1 MTSFVV
7 RPALEQYVVSDCR
20 IPDSVNYQN
29 TYDRPIT
36 TAAVTDQRPTR
47 RTLLRASGIAAV
59 TGLAGCTDRIVGG
72 GEPSIQDSD
81 GDGVIDS
88 EDYAPRDP
96 SVQWAEQVRE
106 KGATTR
112 SDQDSPTGTE
122 PPQDTPPGTPAD
134 GPVAEPDL
142 VSRWTFRS
150 GFEDE
155 VGGHDGAVVNG
166 APTVGTFGGR
176 PAVAFEES
184 DAVRISRGGHGELSR
199 LCSDCGPSSFSMWVY
214 FDAQA
219 GDGGTWDGRDRPTHT
234 LLKND
239 TGYRFV
245 GRPADGSGVE
255 LRFSISDFGDSA
267 ASGYGL
273 PDGTSITVP
282 TGEWHHFGATVEPGS
297 SVTLYVDGE
306 ERFSDGSMDG
316 YSDPNRDF
324 WSDVTVGSAY
334 GSNPERWVN
343 TLHGKLSDVR
353 IYATGLSDDEMG
365 RIYANTR

>member
-1 MTSFVV
+1 M
-7 RPALEQYVVSDCR
+7 
-20 IPDSVNYQN
+20 NYHN
-29 TYDRPIT
+29 EYNNPIT
-36 TAAVTDQRPTR
+36 SAAVTDQRPTR
-47 RTLLRASGIAAV
+47 RDLLRASGIAAV
-59 TGLAGCTDRIVGG
+59 LGVAGCTDRVTGG
-72 GEPSIQDSD
+72 GAPSIQDSD

-96 SVQWAEQVRE
+96 SVQRAEQVRE
-106 KGATTR
+106 KDATTQG
-112 SDQDSPTGTE
+112 DDPTETE
-122 PPQDTPPGTPAD
+122 PPQDTPSGA
-134 GPVAEPDL
+134 PVAESEL
-142 VSRWTFRS
+142 LSRWTFRS

-155 VGGHDGAVVNG
+155 VGGHDGEVVKG
-166 APTVGTFGGR
+166 APTVGTFDGR
-176 PAVAFEES
+176 SGVAFEES
-184 DAVRISRGGHGELSR
+184 DAVRLSRGGHGELSR
-199 LCSDCGPSSFSMWVY
+199 LCSDCGPSSFSMWVH

-273 PDGTSITVP
+273 PDETSITVP
-282 TGEWHHFGATVEPGS
+282 TGEWHHFAATVDPRS

-306 ERFSDGSMDG
+306 ERFFDGSMDG

-324 WSDVTVGSAY
+324 WSDVTVGRAY
-334 GSNPERWVN
+334 GGNPERWVN
-343 TLHGKLSDVR
+343 TLNGKLSDVR
-353 IYATGLSDDEMG
+353 IYTTGLSGDEMG